1 MKIMKILLLMV
12 VALGWLFTSPG
23 AAALDTARAPG
34 GFETAMAPD
43 DGAGRLV
50 EHYWVKKDGTDSSEE
65 KSADIPEKTGKASS
79 QQPAEKKTD
88 PNQKQLKPF
97 VPSEKIPADQ
107 GVDFPYDI

>member
-12 VALGWLFTSPG
+12 AALGWLFTSPG
-23 AAALDTARAPG
+23 TAALDTTRAPA

-43 DGAGRLV
+43 YRADRLV
-50 EHYWVKKDGTDSSEE
+50 EHYWVKKDGTESSEE
-65 KSADIPEKTGKASS
+65 TSADIPEKTGKANS
-79 QQPAEKKTD
+79 QQPAEKKTE

-97 VPSEKIPADQ
+97 VPSEEIPADQ